1 MSMAMLAAIVI
12 MALLGLE
19 CVPLWF
25 QELEVSSRTLLT
37 LRLVKT
43 LLPYMIFICSAA
55 FGMGV
60 LNCLGR
66 FKASSSMPCLLNVF
80 WIGALI
86 WICFN
91 PELKLDQ
98 RIYRVSVAILFAGAF
113 QFMFM
118 AWRMRCAGINPLP
131 LFKGWR
137 DEKVQKVW
145 RNTAL
150 AALGAGAIQIN
161 YMLDQVLAQCAAP
174 WAAGVIGYAERLMDL
189 PLGIVGVAFGT
200 VLLPAFAGF
209 FAKNDLEGAR
219 NALSSS
225 LRGLMFVMLPA
236 SAGLFVLS
244 SEITAVIYQGRAFD
258 ELATLR
264 VSRSV
269 AVYAIGL
276 GFFGFQKSLVPWFQA
291 QNDMKTPL
299 RVSLA
304 TVVVNAVLNV
314 LAIVA
319 LPEEWRHVGLAFSTV
334 LCAAIGCAMLLAF
347 ARRRNGELGL
357 RRVGVDIAKIAAAS
371 AAMAI
376 TLMMLRTALSD
387 LPAIAALAIEI
398 VAGTVVYG
406 VLAALTM
413 RGFLRFGFSRGKG
426 ASSPQ

>member
-1 MSMAMLAAIVI
+1 MLAAIVI

-60 LNCLGR
+60 LKCLGR

-113 QFMFM
+113 QFLFM

-209 FAKNDLEGAR
+209 FAKKIGVKGVALTAFIGCLAR
-219 NALSSS
+219 FGIHYLSGVTIYAQYMPEEFF
-225 LRGLMFVMLPA
+225 GLTMTNTSFYSILYNGSYMLPNT
-236 SAGLFVLS
+236 V
-244 SEITAVIYQGRAFD
+244 IAV
-258 ELATLR
+258 
-264 VSRSV
+264 VC
-269 AVYAIGL
+269 
-276 GFFGFQKSLVPWFQA
+276 
-291 QNDMKTPL
+291 M
-299 RVSLA
+299 
-304 TVVVNAVLNV
+304 
-314 LAIVA
+314 
-319 LPEEWRHVGLAFSTV
+319 
-334 LCAAIGCAMLLAF
+334 
-347 ARRRNGELGL
+347 
-357 RRVGVDIAKIAAAS
+357 
-371 AAMAI
+371 
-376 TLMMLRTALSD
+376 
-387 LPAIAALAIEI
+387 ALAQKPLQ
-398 VAGTVVYG
+398 AF
-406 VLAALTM
+406 LT
-413 RGFLRFGFSRGKG
+413 
-426 ASSPQ
+426 PQE